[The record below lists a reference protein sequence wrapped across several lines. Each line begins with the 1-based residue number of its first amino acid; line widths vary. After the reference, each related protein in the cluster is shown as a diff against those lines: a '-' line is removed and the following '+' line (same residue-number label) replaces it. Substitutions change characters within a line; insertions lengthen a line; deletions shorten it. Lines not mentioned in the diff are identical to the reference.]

1 MTCVICRR
9 VSRGFG
15 FSPADIRID
24 APNTAQC
31 SLRCQNITLRLK
43 GMIDPNK
50 HETRAFQVAAT
61 NAGAYVD
68 EIGKTDL
75 MQWTEYEWVTLI
87 EVAVTAFQDALRQAY
102 ADDAPF

>member
-1 MTCVICRR
+1 
-9 VSRGFG
+9 
-15 FSPADIRID
+15 
-24 APNTAQC
+24 
-31 SLRCQNITLRLK
+31 
-43 GMIDPNK
+43 
-50 HETRAFQVAAT
+50 VAAT